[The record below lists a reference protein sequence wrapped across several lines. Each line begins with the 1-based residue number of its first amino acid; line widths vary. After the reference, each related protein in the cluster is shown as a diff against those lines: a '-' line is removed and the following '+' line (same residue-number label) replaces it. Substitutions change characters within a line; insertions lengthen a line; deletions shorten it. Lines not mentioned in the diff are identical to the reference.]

1 MNKYLI
7 TAIVTIV
14 LCETLSSKVW
24 AQSPNCIPR
33 SLPEVSKSVNSVQQ
47 NNVIVIG
54 KVPNR
59 PYVVVVPGNS
69 EQLLNF
75 VRQYVSDA
83 FLAKHRLG
91 AYIYAGSSTK
101 REEAECLSSV
111 LRYHRIDARVI
122 YFH

>member
-7 TAIVTIV
+7 TAIVTTV
-14 LCETLSSKVW
+14 LWHSLLSKAW
-24 AQSPNCIPR
+24 GQAPNCIPR
-33 SLPEVSKSVNSVQQ
+33 SLPQVSKSVNTVQQ

-69 EQLLNF
+69 DQLLNV
-75 VRQYVSDA
+75 VRSYVSDA

-91 AYIYAGSSTK
+91 TYIYAGSSSK

-111 LRYHRIDARVI
+111 LKYHRIDARVK
-122 YFH
+122 

>member
-7 TAIVTIV
+7 TAIVTTV
-14 LCETLSSKVW
+14 LWHSLLSKAW
-24 AQSPNCIPR
+24 GQAPNCIPL
-33 SLPEVSKSVNSVQQ
+33 SLPQVSKSVNTVQQ

-59 PYVVVVPGNS
+59 PYVVVIPGNS
-69 EQLLNF
+69 DQLLNV
-75 VRQYVSDA
+75 VRSYVSDA

-91 AYIYAGSSTK
+91 TYIYAGSSSK

-111 LRYHRIDARVI
+111 LKYHKIDARVI

>member
-7 TAIVTIV
+7 TAIVTTV
-14 LCETLSSKVW
+14 LWNSLLSKAW
-24 AQSPNCIPR
+24 GQAPNCIPR
-33 SLPEVSKSVNSVQQ
+33 SLPQVSKSVNTVQQ

-59 PYVVVVPGNS
+59 PYVVVIPGNS
-69 EQLLNF
+69 DQLLNV
-75 VRQYVSDA
+75 VRSYVSDA

-91 AYIYAGSSTK
+91 TYIYAGSSSK
-101 REEAECLSSV
+101 REEAECLSNV
-111 LRYHRIDARVI
+111 LKYHKIDARVI

>member
-14 LCETLSSKVW
+14 LCESLSSKAW
-24 AQSPNCIPR
+24 GQSPNCIPR
-33 SLPEVSKSVNSVQQ
+33 SLPEVSKSVNTVKQ

-59 PYVVVVPGNS
+59 PYVVVVPGGS
-69 EQLLNF
+69 EELLKF
-75 VRQYVSDA
+75 VRNIAADA

-91 AYIYAGSSTK
+91 TYVYAGSSSG
-101 REEAECLSSV
+101 LSS
-111 LRYHRIDARVI
+111 LKL
-122 YFH
+122 

>member
-7 TAIVTIV
+7 TAIVTTV
-14 LCETLSSKVW
+14 LWNSLLSKAW
-24 AQSPNCIPR
+24 GQAPNCIPL
-33 SLPEVSKSVNSVQQ
+33 SLPQVSKSVNTVQQ

-59 PYVVVVPGNS
+59 PYVVVIPGNS
-69 EQLLNF
+69 DQLLNV
-75 VRQYVSDA
+75 VRSYVSDA

-91 AYIYAGSSTK
+91 TYIYAGSSSK

-111 LRYHRIDARVI
+111 LKYHKIDARVI

>member
-7 TAIVTIV
+7 TAIVTTV
-14 LCETLSSKVW
+14 LWHSLLSKAW
-24 AQSPNCIPR
+24 GQAPNCIPL
-33 SLPEVSKSVNSVQQ
+33 SLPQVSKSVNTVQQ

-69 EQLLNF
+69 DQLLNV
-75 VRQYVSDA
+75 VRSYVSDA

-91 AYIYAGSSTK
+91 TYIYAGSSSK

-111 LRYHRIDARVI
+111 LKYHRIDARVI

>member
-7 TAIVTIV
+7 TAIITTV
-14 LCETLSSKVW
+14 LWHSLLSKAW
-24 AQSPNCIPR
+24 GQAPNCIPL
-33 SLPEVSKSVNSVQQ
+33 SLPQVSKSVNTVQQ

-59 PYVVVVPGNS
+59 PYVVVIPGNS
-69 EQLLNF
+69 DQLLNV
-75 VRQYVSDA
+75 VRSYVSDA

-91 AYIYAGSSTK
+91 TYIYAGSSSK

-111 LRYHRIDARVI
+111 LKYHRIDARVI

>member
-7 TAIVTIV
+7 TAIITTV
-14 LCETLSSKVW
+14 LWHSLLSKAW
-24 AQSPNCIPR
+24 GQAPNCIPL
-33 SLPEVSKSVNSVQQ
+33 SLPQVSKSVNTVQQ

-59 PYVVVVPGNS
+59 PYVVVIPGNS
-69 EQLLNF
+69 DQLLNV
-75 VRQYVSDA
+75 VRSYVSDA

-91 AYIYAGSSTK
+91 TYIYAGSSSK

-111 LRYHRIDARVI
+111 LKYHKIDARVI
-122 YFH
+122 YVH

>member
-7 TAIVTIV
+7 TAIVTTV
-14 LCETLSSKVW
+14 LWNSLLSKAW
-24 AQSPNCIPR
+24 GQAPNCIPL
-33 SLPEVSKSVNSVQQ
+33 SLPQVSKSVNTVQQ

-59 PYVVVVPGNS
+59 PYVVVIPGNS
-69 EQLLNF
+69 DQLLNV
-75 VRQYVSDA
+75 VRSYVSDA

-91 AYIYAGSSTK
+91 TYIYAGSSSK

-111 LRYHRIDARVI
+111 LKYHRIDARVI

>member
-7 TAIVTIV
+7 TAIAIIV
-14 LCETLSSKVW
+14 SCESLLSKAW
-24 AQSPNCIPR
+24 AQSPNCIPQ
-33 SLPEVSKSVNSVQQ
+33 SLPEVSKSANTVQQ

-59 PYVVVVPGNS
+59 PYVVVVPGSS
-69 EQLLNF
+69 EKLLKF
-75 VRQYVSDA
+75 VRNIAADA

-91 AYIYAGSSTK
+91 TYIYAGSSHK

-111 LRYHRIDARVI
+111 LRYYRIDARVI

>member
-7 TAIVTIV
+7 TAIVTTV
-14 LCETLSSKVW
+14 LWHSLLSKAW
-24 AQSPNCIPR
+24 GQAPNCIPL
-33 SLPEVSKSVNSVQQ
+33 SLPQVSKSVNTVQQ

-59 PYVVVVPGNS
+59 PYVVVIPGNS
-69 EQLLNF
+69 DQLLNV
-75 VRQYVSDA
+75 VRSYVSDA

-91 AYIYAGSSTK
+91 TYIYAGSSSK

-111 LRYHRIDARVI
+111 LKYHRIDARVI